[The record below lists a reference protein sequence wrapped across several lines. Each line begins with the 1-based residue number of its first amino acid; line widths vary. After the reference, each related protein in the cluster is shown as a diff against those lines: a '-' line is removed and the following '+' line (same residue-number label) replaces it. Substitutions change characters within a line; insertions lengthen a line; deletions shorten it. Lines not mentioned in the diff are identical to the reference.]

1 MTVGVRMHDELK
13 KKMKRYKYL
22 NCNEVIRAE
31 ILRIIDRLESR
42 NVAEALL
49 INEKI
54 RKKSNRDTTE
64 ILRDWREHRYGK
76 GSG

>member
-1 MTVGVRMHDELK
+1 MHDELK

-49 INEKI
+49 IA
-54 RKKSNRDTTE
+54 
-64 ILRDWREHRYGK
+64 
-76 GSG
+76 